1 MCLAGT
7 ENATHAWGRA
17 RRDCLFFNK
26 NSGQSTTWRGSATV
40 RGFRT
45 DVRFMNFHES
55 YAGDGAKLPSER
67 STGLVFAA
75 VALVIATSW
84 RHSPVVFWVALGL
97 AVGLVTISLIA
108 PVLLKPLNIVWF
120 QFGLRLHQIVNPIVM
135 FAVFAV
141 VFVPAGA
148 IMRLRYDPLRLRREP
163 MASSYWIDR
172 RRSGNTTE
180 SMTNQ
185 F

>member
-45 DVRFMNFHES
+45 DVKFMNFHES
-55 YAGDGAKLPSER
+55 YAGDEIKPPSER

-75 VALVIATSW
+75 VALVVAVLW
-84 RHSPVVFWVALGL
+84 RHSPTVPWVALGL

-108 PVLLKPLNIVWF
+108 PVLLKPLNILWF
-120 QFGLRLHQIVNPIVM
+120 QFGLLLHRIVNPIVM
-135 FAVFAV
+135 FAVFAL
-141 VFVPAGA
+141 VFVPAGI
-148 IMRLRYDPLRLRREP
+148 IMRLWRDPLRSRRTTA
-163 MASSYWIDR
+163 ASSYWIDR
-172 RRSGNTTE
+172 RRKRGH
-180 SMTNQ
+180 
-185 F
+185 